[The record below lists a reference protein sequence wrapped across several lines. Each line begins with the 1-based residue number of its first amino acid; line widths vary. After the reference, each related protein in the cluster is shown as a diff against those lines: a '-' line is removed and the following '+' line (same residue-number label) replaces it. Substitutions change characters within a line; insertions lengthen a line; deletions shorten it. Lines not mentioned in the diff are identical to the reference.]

1 MKKETK
7 KETTPAVADKPK
19 RKAKSKAPAERYA
32 PIRYPDGKTVEQQ
45 LYGTHTPEVKAEIAA
60 RRTEFDTGKDEFM
73 SMMHKYASEHP
84 EIVVHM
90 EAGSKLQAR
99 PKPEGKNVN

>member
-7 KETTPAVADKPK
+7 KETTPAVAAKPK
-19 RKAKSKAPAERYA
+19 RKAKSKAKGEP
-32 PIRYPDGKTVEQQ
+32 PILYPEGKTVENK

-84 EIVVHM
+84 ENVVHM

>member
-1 MKKETK
+1 MKT
-7 KETTPAVADKPK
+7 
-19 RKAKSKAPAERYA
+19 Y
-32 PIRYPDGKTVEQQ
+32 
-45 LYGTHTPEVKAEIAA
+45 
-60 RRTEFDTGKDEFM
+60 KDEFM

-84 EIVVHM
+84 ENVVHM